1 MRLLRGP
8 PYKLWTDLGLE
19 QTGVRLIR
27 PAKQNALPSS
37 DGRTLVVDADLER
50 TLAAIGRLDRADAS
64 RFAAFFEEARRLS
77 RTVIEPLRCSPPL
90 PPDELE
96 NHLSRSADGR
106 RFHALASWSALDLI
120 RERFRNERLRALLA
134 FAAALRGYLPV
145 LDVPGTGY
153 VLAQAVAGLVDCS
166 LVEGGSYQL
175 ARALA
180 GERVAGI
187 AVRAGRACGVAL
199 ASGGF
204 VAAGEVEQ
212 CERRWGAGDYRPP
225 GRE

>member
-77 RTVIEPLRCSPPL
+77 RRSSSRCG
-90 PPDELE
+90 
-96 NHLSRSADGR
+96 AR
-106 RFHALASWSALDLI
+106 RRCRLTSWRIIS
-120 RERFRNERLRALLA
+120 
-134 FAAALRGYLPV
+134 AAAPMAGASTRSPV
-145 LDVPGTGY
+145 
-153 VLAQAVAGLVDCS
+153 
-166 LVEGGSYQL
+166 
-175 ARALA
+175 
-180 GERVAGI
+180 
-187 AVRAGRACGVAL
+187 
-199 ASGGF
+199 
-204 VAAGEVEQ
+204 
-212 CERRWGAGDYRPP
+212 GAPWT
-225 GRE
+225 